1 VLVTA
6 PKEYR
11 SQIAE
16 EWTQYWK
23 TQRQI
28 PEWDFMSQIVYE
40 SLRHH
45 IPDPNILSVC
55 EVGCGTGRISLRLA
69 REGAFVSAIDVV
81 PEAVTMTKNLFASNQ
96 QQVQVKEGSIFSI
109 PFDDEVFDVTW
120 NAGVLEHF
128 SVEERRLAL
137 AEMARVTKPKG
148 RVITL
153 NPNSRS
159 LTYRIGKFF
168 AELFGRWPYGH
179 EDPVKSLRPVKSDS
193 LEFDRE
199 YTTGVF
205 IVLLEVFRIG
215 ALSEPITFW
224 LRKTFLRLYRS
235 RLGWALRRPDRLL
248 SALTGGYLLV
258 SVFTKRKK

>member
-1 VLVTA
+1 VTSA
-6 PKEYR
+6 KEYR

-23 TQRQI
+23 TQRQV

-40 SLRHH
+40 SLKHH
-45 IPDPNILSVC
+45 IPDPKLLSVC

-69 REGAFVSAIDVV
+69 REGASVSAIDVV
-81 PEAVTMTKNLFASNQ
+81 PEAVAMTKNLFALNRQ
-96 QQVQVKEGSIFSI
+96 QIQVKEGSVFSI
-109 PFDDEVFDVTW
+109 PFGDKVFDVTW

-128 SVEERRLAL
+128 SMDERRLAL
-137 AEMARVTKPKG
+137 TEMARVTKPEG

-159 LTYRIGKFF
+159 LTYRVGKFF
-168 AELFGRWPYGH
+168 AELSGRWPYGH
-179 EDPVKSLRPVKSDS
+179 EDPVKSLQPVMSDA

-215 ALSEPITFW
+215 ALGEPITFW
-224 LRKTFLRLYRS
+224 LRKTFVQLYRS
-235 RLGWALRRPDRLL
+235 RLGRLLRRVDTLL

-258 SVFTKRKK
+258 SVFTKRKR

>member
-1 VLVTA
+1 VTSA
-6 PKEYR
+6 KEYK

-40 SLRHH
+40 SLKHH
-45 IPDPNILSVC
+45 IPDPKLLSVC

-69 REGAFVSAIDVV
+69 REGASVSAIDIV

-96 QQVQVKEGSIFSI
+96 QHIQVKEGSIFSI
-109 PFDDEVFDVTW
+109 PFGDEVFNVTW

-128 SVEERRLAL
+128 SMDERRLAL
-137 AEMARVTKPKG
+137 TEMARVTKPEG

-159 LTYRIGKFF
+159 LTYRAGKFF

-179 EDPVKSLRPVKSDS
+179 EDPVKSLWPVMSDS

-215 ALSEPITFW
+215 PLGEPITFW
-224 LRKTFLRLYRS
+224 LRKTFVELYRS
-235 RLGWALRRPDRLL
+235 HLGGAFRTVDKFL

-258 SVFTKRKK
+258 SVFTKRRR

>member
-1 VLVTA
+1 V
-6 PKEYR
+6 KEHR

-16 EWTQYWK
+16 EWTQYWR
-23 TQRQI
+23 TQREI

-40 SLRHH
+40 SLKHH
-45 IPDPNILSVC
+45 IPDPKLLSVC

-69 REGAFVSAIDVV
+69 REGASVSAIDVV

-96 QQVQVKEGSIFSI
+96 QQIRVKEGSIFSI
-109 PFDDEVFDVTW
+109 PFGDEVFDVTW

-128 SVEERRLAL
+128 SMDERRLAL
-137 AEMARVTKPKG
+137 TEMARITKPEG
-148 RVITL
+148 QVITL
-153 NPNSRS
+153 NPNCHSV
-159 LTYRIGKFF
+159 TYRVGKFF

-179 EDPVKSLRPVKSDS
+179 EDPVKSLRPVMSDS

-215 ALSEPITFW
+215 APGEPITFW
-224 LRKTFLRLYRS
+224 LRKTFVQLYRS
-235 RLGWALRRPDRLL
+235 RLGGVLRRVDTLL

-258 SVFTKRKK
+258 SVFTKRKR

>member
-1 VLVTA
+1 VTSA
-6 PKEYR
+6 KEYR

-23 TQRQI
+23 TQRQV

-40 SLRHH
+40 SLKHH
-45 IPDPNILSVC
+45 IPDPKLLSVC

-69 REGAFVSAIDVV
+69 REGASVSAIDVV
-81 PEAVTMTKNLFASNQ
+81 PEAVAMTKNLFALNRQ
-96 QQVQVKEGSIFSI
+96 QIQVKEGSVFSI
-109 PFDDEVFDVTW
+109 PFGDKVFDVTW

-128 SVEERRLAL
+128 SMDERRLAL
-137 AEMARVTKPKG
+137 TEMARVTKPEG

-159 LTYRIGKFF
+159 LTYRVGKFF
-168 AELFGRWPYGH
+168 AELSGRWPYGH
-179 EDPVKSLRPVKSDS
+179 EDPVKSLQPVMSDA

-215 ALSEPITFW
+215 ALGEPITFW
-224 LRKTFLRLYRS
+224 LRKTFVQLYRS
-235 RLGWALRRPDRLL
+235 RLGWVLRRVDTLL

-258 SVFTKRKK
+258 SVFTKRKR